1 MNEKFTKW
9 SKVLCWVLIVMGIL
23 MNAFGFCVVA
33 EIVPRTDKLDF
44 DYNGVIVGVLS
55 LLVTTLL
62 GWNVYTLI
70 DLKNHAEQ
78 NHRIKNELQELKK
91 NNNENLAQV
100 EETLA
105 LLFLNEDI
113 YHEES
118 VRTYESLRHWI
129 SYITI
134 NAEMENYSTC
144 NNTITR
150 IKDFYDKSTIHF
162 FDKCELKS
170 LIEKIPNKR
179 NIKSIK
185 MLSTTVNELNE
196 NTELMNELHHAA
208 FEVLSL
214 YPGIT
219 CDKWVKILME
229 QYHTDV
235 TDALGTDDY
244 LSRSRL
250 KQMWDEPFT
259 DNSKITHTFA
269 EWAALL

>member
-1 MNEKFTKW
+1 
-9 SKVLCWVLIVMGIL
+9 
-23 MNAFGFCVVA
+23 
-33 EIVPRTDKLDF
+33 
-44 DYNGVIVGVLS
+44 
-55 LLVTTLL
+55 
-62 GWNVYTLI
+62 
-70 DLKNHAEQ
+70 
-78 NHRIKNELQELKK
+78 
-91 NNNENLAQV
+91 
-100 EETLA
+100 
-105 LLFLNEDI
+105 
-113 YHEES
+113 
-118 VRTYESLRHWI
+118 
-129 SYITI
+129 
-134 NAEMENYSTC
+134 
-144 NNTITR
+144 
-150 IKDFYDKSTIHF
+150 
-162 FDKCELKS
+162 
-170 LIEKIPNKR
+170 
-179 NIKSIK
+179 